1 MREIKVTEI
10 YIIDF
15 SYRFEFSIDENDY
28 VLDVCY
34 ERIGELDINYYS
46 DFFDETSNL
55 YKININNEFD
65 IKIID
70 KKIVSDDLHLFGEI
84 DINNSHNWVDTDDF
98 IFDELN
104 EDCVLVIDK
113 AMLDKA
119 NSELSEEIK
128 DTLNEYYIDN

>member
-34 ERIGELDINYYS
+34 ERIGQLDINYYS

-119 NSELSEEIK
+119 NSELSNEIE